1 MENLK
6 TGQEKEL
13 ENPVSQW
20 ASTFQSSVAPTKQL
34 AHWSAIF
41 MSFQLTTLLLWL
53 ILLGQQATK
62 IPRSLAQK
70 QIVLVL
76 CNQTWVHTVV
86 KICLIYYGL
95 LYLCCEQCMIKSQEK
110 VLMCRSVAWAD
121 SQ

>member
-41 MSFQLTTLLLWL
+41 MSFQLTTLLLRL
-53 ILLGQQATK
+53 ILRGQWATK

-70 QIVLVL
+70 QILLVL

-86 KICLIYYGL
+86 KICLIY
-95 LYLCCEQCMIKSQEK
+95 
-110 VLMCRSVAWAD
+110 
-121 SQ
+121 